1 PSASEDGVP
10 HIFISPLLD
19 DPLDVLSTLLHE
31 VIHAMTPGEGHKGGF
46 VEIAKKVGFTSPWTS
61 TPMGDDLHPR
71 LDKIASRLGDYPHS
85 KLNPAESP
93 VKKQTTRMLKV
104 ECPESGYLV
113 RMTRKWLD
121 EVGAPKCPFHDETME
136 EAAGRVGSGSAVT
149 CTSGTRRCP
158 GSGGSPTRT
167 PTTWWWRITGRV
179 RSGRTTPCTC
189 SVTSPVTSARRTTLW
204 R

>member
-1 PSASEDGVP
+1 MQSAVAALAPIVEEEGYKIPPVHVSVGFPSKGGIGTKKRTLGQCWHPSASDDGVP

-93 VKKQTTRMLKV
+93 IKKQTTRMIRLDSDCG
-104 ECPESGYLV
+104 EGCTV
-113 RMTRKWLD
+113 RTTRKWIEKGD
-121 EVGAPKCPFHDETME
+121 FTCPCGGTM
-136 EAAGRVGSGSAVT
+136 RVAE
-149 CTSGTRRCP
+149 
-158 GSGGSPTRT
+158 
-167 PTTWWWRITGRV
+167 
-179 RSGRTTPCTC
+179 
-189 SVTSPVTSARRTTLW
+189 
-204 R
+204 